1 MTEFWVSQAKHYCKI
16 CKIWVSGH
24 AQNIKRHELTDI
36 HLMKAREQLK
46 QMRKNDM
53 DQEIAA
59 ANEIKELRRMEKAAK
74 QSDDSL
80 WFGQSSKASSGDS
93 GPTGIQVRD
102 QVGPQVEPH
111 PTPMS
116 ESGEDLVIGLGGSE
130 RSDIVEKKVKK
141 SKVIRAPP
149 LAGDGWELRGDV
161 FDGCPIN
168 KQQRICARIAAAMG
182 QRQPSSFPPVP
193 LPPPPS
199 PPAALP
205 PDAAAALAAANA
217 AAVAIR
223 EKVGADSAACHSS
236 FTSGNSSIVKSRS
249 SSSSSTDVEGS
260 IVSSGIATLETDS
273 TVKSSQNFSRG
284 TSDNCSTVAG
294 EGTRK
299 PHNGASGSNSR
310 GGAKTIGE
318 WHEVVDPRQS
328 AFGDVVKAI
337 REEGDKRATIQLPGC
352 EDGGSL
358 SIVALEMLAD
368 TERRPILN
376 ATDLKAEAKP
386 VYWDKPSMQ
395 SDTATVGFAKR
406 TKPKPLAKRSTLRK

>member
-1 MTEFWVSQAKHYCKI
+1 
-16 CKIWVSGH
+16 
-24 AQNIKRHELTDI
+24 
-36 HLMKAREQLK
+36 
-46 QMRKNDM
+46 
-53 DQEIAA
+53 
-59 ANEIKELRRMEKAAK
+59 
-74 QSDDSL
+74 
-80 WFGQSSKASSGDS
+80 
-93 GPTGIQVRD
+93 
-102 QVGPQVEPH
+102 
-111 PTPMS
+111 
-116 ESGEDLVIGLGGSE
+116 
-130 RSDIVEKKVKK
+130 
-141 SKVIRAPP
+141 
-149 LAGDGWELRGDV
+149 
-161 FDGCPIN
+161 
-168 KQQRICARIAAAMG
+168 MG